1 MRKIFGV
8 IIAIAIIAMA
18 VWLLNNGE
26 NGSQASTGRIVAEAI
41 FSCEAGK
48 LIEARFRKES
58 VELALSD
65 GRNIDLSQVIS
76 ASGARYANDD
86 ESIVFW
92 NKGNTAFMLEDDQK
106 TYTGCVEEGTE
117 KSPDSE
123 VYKNEDGTFLVW
135 YPSVF
140 EIEES
145 NVKTSSQWSY
155 STAEE
160 GNLGI
165 KLHIPDSYQ
174 PDTNLQE
181 AVFLVGWSK
190 KKEAVQKCLESPTG
204 NIMKTEKIT
213 IDGVTYQHTKYG
225 SAGAGNFYEIDQ
237 YRTRKGERCY
247 SIEKMIHSTNMDNYP
262 PDQGI
267 IAFDKPD
274 IEQLLQKAW
283 EGFQFTE

>member
-8 IIAIAIIAMA
+8 IIAIVIIATA
-18 VWLLNNGE
+18 VWLVTGGE
-26 NGSQASTGRIVAEAI
+26 ESSQEPTDEIIAEVTYRCESEKSMDAI
-41 FSCEAGK
+41 
-48 LIEARFRKES
+48 FRKES
-58 VELALSD
+58 VALALSD
-65 GRNIDLSQVIS
+65 GRKMDLPQVIS

-92 NKGNTAFMLEDDQK
+92 NKGNTAFLLENDRE

-117 KSPDSE
+117 GTSDSE
-123 VYKNEDGTFLVW
+123 IYKSEDGTFLVR

-145 NVKTSSQWSY
+145 SIEESSQWSY

-165 KLHIPDSYQ
+165 KLRIPASYQ

-181 AVFLVGWSK
+181 AVFLVGWSQ
-190 KKEAVQKCLESPTG
+190 KKEAVQKCLESPSG

-213 IDGVTYQHTKYG
+213 IDGVTYQHAKYG

-247 SIEKMIHSTNMDNYP
+247 SIEKMIHSTNINNYP
-262 PDQGI
+262 SDQGI
-267 IAFDKPD
+267 TAFDKPD
-274 IEQLLQKAW
+274 ITELLQKAW
-283 EGFQFTE
+283 EGFRFTD